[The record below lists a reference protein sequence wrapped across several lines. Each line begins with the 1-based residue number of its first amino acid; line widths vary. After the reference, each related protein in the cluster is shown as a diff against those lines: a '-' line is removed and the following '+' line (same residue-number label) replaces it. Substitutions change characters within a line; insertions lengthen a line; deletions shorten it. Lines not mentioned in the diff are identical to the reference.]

1 MVMNANILQELS
13 RIIERDRADTTYK
26 YALLRA
32 TADICENYSQHEEH
46 DGGRTYFPLGLL
58 VDRWLYYYYPL
69 IASPEFIPQKGSER
83 PLNEKGK
90 KVSFRKYFKKIIYHY
105 KGIGDI
111 SQFQN
116 EYEMGTFSEPM
127 NNDLLVLLRDLKR
140 TIIEYPMKHLGSKK
154 DDYYRIFRV
163 EDKPPI
169 RKQKV
174 SRKMVIKEFGT
185 FSIPTEYYETLKIL
199 GSYVSGDAS
208 ILNKWARFTVNADPE
223 GHVTYEKIMRVLTTQ
238 HVTDRNVKDAEK
250 LYKKLQ
256 NEEVLTCTWSDK
268 RISKRSKMNVDHLIP
283 FSLTRNN
290 DLWNL
295 LPTTMTANQ
304 RKKAK
309 VPTPKVLQEKKKHI
323 MYYWSLMREEYA
335 NRFGIE
341 IQISLTGFRKDKVTL
356 EDAFKAV
363 TNWCDRLISKGY
375 EEWSG

>member
-1 MVMNANILQELS
+1 MVMDAHILQELS

-32 TADICENYSQHEEH
+32 TADICEDYTQHAEH
-46 DGGRTYFPLGLL
+46 DGGRTNLPLGLL
-58 VDRWLYYYYPL
+58 VDRWLYYYYP
-69 IASPEFIPQKGSER
+69 IIVSPEFIPQKGSER
-83 PLNEKGK
+83 PLHEKGK
-90 KVSFRKYFKKIIYHY
+90 KVSFRKYFKKITDHY
-105 KGIGDI
+105 KGIGAF

-116 EYEMGTFSEPM
+116 EYETGTFSEHM

-140 TIIEYPMKHLGSKK
+140 TIIEYPMKHLGSMK

-174 SRKMVIKEFGT
+174 SRKMVIKEFGS

-223 GHVTYEKIMRVLTTQ
+223 GNVTYEKIMRVLTTQ
-238 HVTDRNVKDAEK
+238 PVTDRNVKDAEK

-256 NEEVLTCTWSDK
+256 NEEVLNCIWSDK
-268 RISKRSKMNVDHLIP
+268 QISKRSKMNIDHLIP
-283 FSLTRNN
+283 FSLTKNN

-295 LPTTMTANQ
+295 LPTTMMANQ

-309 VPTPKVLQEKKKHI
+309 VPTPEFLQGKKKQI
-323 MYYWSLMREEYA
+323 MRYWSLMREEYR
-335 NRFGIE
+335 NRFDTE
-341 IQISLTGFRKDKVTL
+341 IQISLIGFHNDNDNL
-356 EDAFKAV
+356 EDAFEAV
-363 TNWCDRLISKGY
+363 INWCDRLISKGY
-375 EEWSG
+375 EEWGG